1 MPDSVVMNSEQQ
13 DSHAGARG
21 PAQSAT
27 LLAVFAHPDDES
39 YLCGG
44 TLAHY
49 AAAGLRVSLV
59 CATLGE
65 AGDIADPALAARETL
80 PAVRDGEL
88 RAAARLLGLA
98 GVQLLGYQDG
108 TLAAVPFPEGAERI
122 AHCLQTIRPDVVVSF
137 GPEGVYGHPDHV
149 AVHRWTKEAIT
160 IYCGDGA
167 EPHQR
172 PRSPRLYYVAPP
184 RSWYRA
190 VSERTRLRGVPDRYG
205 PRLDVLGVPDEL
217 VTARVSVGDA
227 AAARVATIRA
237 HRSQLF
243 ADHPFATLPEADLR
257 ELFEVEYFRR
267 SWPPAV
273 EQESP
278 EDGLGVPTAS

>member
-1 MPDSVVMNSEQQ
+1 MNSQQ
-13 DSHAGARG
+13 LHSDSGAPG
-21 PAQSAT
+21 PAQSVT

-65 AGDIADPALAARETL
+65 AGDIADPALAARTTL
-80 PAVRDGEL
+80 PTVRNGEL
-88 RAAARLLGLA
+88 RAAAGLLGLA
-98 GVQLLGYQDG
+98 DVQLLGYPDG
-108 TLAAVPFPEGAERI
+108 TLAAVPFPEGAERV
-122 AHCLQTIRPDVVVSF
+122 ALCLQTIQPDVVISF

-149 AVHRWTKEAIT
+149 AVHRWTKEAMT

-167 EPHQR
+167 DSRQR
-172 PRSPRLYYVAPP
+172 PPFPRLYYVAPP

-190 VSERTRLRGVPDRYG
+190 VSERTRLRGAPDRYG

-217 VTARVSVGDA
+217 VTARVSVGAA
-227 AAARVATIRA
+227 AAARIVAIRA

-257 ELFEVEYFRR
+257 ELFAVEHFTR
-267 SWPPAV
+267 SWPPVA
-273 EQESP
+273 ESESP
-278 EDGLGVPTAS
+278 EVGLGMPRAS

>member
-1 MPDSVVMNSEQQ
+1 MNTNLSAPDTAPGNGQP
-13 DSHAGARG
+13 AR
-21 PAQSAT
+21 

-49 AAAGLRVSLV
+49 AAAGLRVALV

-65 AGDIADPALAARETL
+65 AGDIAEPVLAARETL
-80 PAVRDGEL
+80 PAVREGEL
-88 RAAARLLGLA
+88 RAAAGLLGLA
-98 GVQLLGYQDG
+98 DVHLLGYEDG
-108 TLAAVPFPEGAERI
+108 TLAAIRFPEGAERV
-122 AHCLQTIRPDVVVSF
+122 AACLRAYRPDVVLSF

-149 AVHRWTKEAIT
+149 AVHRWTKEALQL
-160 IYCGDGA
+160 YRAEGDQPG
-167 EPHQR
+167 PR
-172 PRSPRLYYVAPP
+172 PEFPRLYYVAPP

-190 VSERTRLRGVPDRYG
+190 VSARTRERGVPDRYG

-217 VTARVSVGDA
+217 VTTYVVVGAA
-227 AAARVATIRA
+227 AAARVAAIRA

-257 ELFEVEYFRR
+257 ELFAVEHFTRA
-267 SWPPAV
+267 WPPA
-273 EQESP
+273 EQGQR
-278 EDGLGVPTAS
+278 EDGLGLG